1 MVDVKLERSKPSLAP
16 SHYQDSSSAGAPGPL
31 CIPFW
36 SGPRRGGA
44 PWIRWVCTLL
54 FKCQP
59 LSVCIFHQLGFPP
72 PAGNMASDGAAA
84 PLGSIDNPVK
94 FQNQDFDAL
103 LQECLKDKKLFVDP
117 TFPAEQKSI
126 GMPKDPNPAKEIKW
140 KRPKEISAD
149 ALFVEDTIGTT
160 DICQGQLGN
169 CWLLAALSAL
179 TVHSKLFAKVVPPN
193 QSLSDS
199 YAGIFHFK
207 FWQYGEWVEV
217 VVDDRLPVRDGR
229 LLFSYSRTRNEFWSA
244 LVEKAYAKLV
254 GSYGSLKGG
263 NISEGMED
271 FTGGIAYSLPVTSR
285 TPPVL
290 WRILTAALS
299 RGSLLSCFIQASSY
313 SEVGK
318 VTADGLVKGHAYAI
332 TDTDKVARGSEEV
345 LLLKLRNPWGFVEFC
360 GSWSDKCKEWEDT
373 EQSEKQRLELKLEED
388 GEFWI
393 SARDFSTMFNVV
405 ELCSM
410 SPDSLEDG
418 DASTG
423 QSAWT
428 ISEHKGSWLPGSS
441 AGGSRKYNKSF
452 WKNPQFELVLREQ
465 DQEDDDEEE
474 EEDDNDEDEVDKGDE
489 VLKEKNKTE
498 TQKQKAKHCTVLV
511 ELLQKNRRQNDKIN
525 FLHIAF
531 HVYKVPPEMQGACLD
546 RSFFMKNRPVGRS
559 GSYKAQRGVW
569 RKLRLDPG
577 HYVIVGSTY
586 RPNQPAEFFIRIF
599 SKTRNTLGVQ
609 DFTCS
614 SDYLP
619 VMAAPVLPEDQ
630 TKVEKTFDEKAG
642 PDDRLNAQE
651 IMKLINSVFDKS
663 CHLPME
669 TCRQIIF
676 GEDTEGRSTLSR
688 EQAETVLADL
698 RALQSIFVQFDE
710 DSSGSISPFE
720 LSLALEAVGMKCDS
734 KVVQLLSERFVSG
747 EPHLSFRG
755 FVSCV
760 SRLRK
765 LFALFESETSPEVK
779 DRGINSWL
787 LQFLVL

>member
-1 MVDVKLERSKPSLAP
+1 TASGRRSLDP
-16 SHYQDSSSAGAPGPL
+16 
-31 CIPFW
+31 
-36 SGPRRGGA
+36 
-44 PWIRWVCTLL
+44 V
-54 FKCQP
+54 
-59 LSVCIFHQLGFPP
+59 
-72 PAGNMASDGAAA
+72 GNMASDGAAA

-531 HVYKVPPEMQGACLD
+531 HVYKVPPEVSLKIWSRLLFKLQCTKK
-546 RSFFMKNRPVGRS
+546 RSLNRTH
-559 GSYKAQRGVW
+559 RGVW

-651 IMKLINSVFDKS
+651 IMKLINSVVL
-663 CHLPME
+663 CHRWF
-669 TCRQIIF
+669 TK
-676 GEDTEGRSTLSR
+676 TEGRSTLSR

-698 RALQSIFVQFDE
+698 RALQVKLAPQESLLKFLFPLQSIFVQFDE

>member
-1 MVDVKLERSKPSLAP
+1 
-16 SHYQDSSSAGAPGPL
+16 
-31 CIPFW
+31 
-36 SGPRRGGA
+36 
-44 PWIRWVCTLL
+44 
-54 FKCQP
+54 
-59 LSVCIFHQLGFPP
+59 
-72 PAGNMASDGAAA
+72 MASDGAAA

-360 GSWSDKCKEWEDT
+360 GSWSDKCKEWEDM
-373 EQSEKQRLELKLEED
+373 EKSEKQRLELKLEED

-393 SARDFSTMFNVV
+393 SARDFSTMFNIV
-405 ELCSM
+405 ELCSV

-423 QSAWT
+423 QSTWT

-531 HVYKVPPEMQGACLD
+531 HVYKVRAKRMQGACLD

-586 RPNQPAEFFIRIF
+586 RPNQP
-599 SKTRNTLGVQ
+599 
-609 DFTCS
+609 
-614 SDYLP
+614 

-642 PDDRLNAQE
+642 PVRASRYLRR
-651 IMKLINSVFDKS
+651 KKKVVF
-663 CHLPME
+663 
-669 TCRQIIF
+669 
-676 GEDTEGRSTLSR
+676 LS
-688 EQAETVLADL
+688 LMFL
-698 RALQSIFVQFDE
+698 FPLQSIFVQFDE

-734 KVVQLLSERFVSG
+734 KVVQLLSERFLSG
-747 EPHLSFRG
+747 EPHLSFCG
-755 FVSCV
+755 FVSCI

-779 DRGINSWL
+779 DRGINSVSRRTFSSYREFTL
-787 LQFLVL
+787 TSES